1 MVGRCAQAAEASDV
15 ETACGLLFTVGGIVG
30 FAETCSYGGG
40 QRPINQVFA
49 WFTLTGVAVTT
60 LGLLWG
66 VAEFVLSAV
75 RRFKDRGI

>member
-1 MVGRCAQAAEASDV
+1 MLI
-15 ETACGLLFTVGGIVG
+15 TLACGLLFTVGAMVG
-30 FAETCSYGGG
+30 FQTCSYGGG